1 MTVACA
7 AKTVGVAVTQ
17 PLQGN
22 QYLNGFLARASYYYK
37 LTHAHS
43 LTLTRSLTHAH
54 IKIVG

>member
-22 QYLNGFLARASYYYK
+22 QYLNESIL
-37 LTHAHS
+37 LLQAH
-43 LTLTRSLTHAH
+43 TRSLTHTH
-54 IKIVG
+54 SLTHSRTH